1 MQLKT
6 YKIKSFFFYKF
17 MINFRVKE
25 EILVKNIHGQ
35 NILAAAIAVSLGC
48 SLTEFLPAAYAAP
61 TDTAQTASND
71 ADDSLMDFSLD
82 AMTVEAK
89 RPDWESKLS
98 PGTVNIVRPDEFKGE
113 QKSLPDLLLTV
124 PGVHVREVN
133 GKGQYT
139 TVTMRGST
147 AAQVGIF
154 IDGVLANLGGDTA
167 VDLSTIP
174 VKNVERIEVY
184 RGYIPSRF
192 GGTFMGGVINI
203 VTKKPETTDVSLEV
217 GKSSYGGKRGSM
229 EITAPLGDGSL
240 MVGTNYESSDGDF
253 KYKNYAAERYLPY
266 GEQQIAGQQKVI
278 DNFNNETIDYMT
290 KGAVINLQQEQI
302 DYYKANNDAWLG
314 FVRSDSLKDAI
325 YDNRYEYAK
334 KDVGNSNLYLI
345 EQQVVDRGLKDEYLK
360 RGYDDSDWHEA
371 LQYDWIGSSFGEG
384 VLTPEIKEE
393 ILKEYGDKVVQNN
406 IDKWTNDADPDKN
419 KNQAG
424 RKESLEKLKQKQKEA
439 ANATRYRKYNDYEK
453 TSTIVKWQNK
463 NWVIKGT
470 YDTLDRHMPD
480 SVWLGDVNAAV
491 YNNGVDLSDRY
502 YYDSRRQKQNSASLM
517 LQNRQEVGKLEWGWM
532 LDYMYQNKKYRA
544 EHINTA
550 YPNSEWDMQNQ
561 PLREWSRYKSN
572 KYTAQIDGGYKL
584 NDNNMLDFLIN
595 YSKEGLDIDG
605 SNMAKILGGQA
616 SQNFLSA
623 QIRNRYEQELFNV
636 QLQDSITLDKEGTW
650 IFTPSVRYNQSKIT
664 GFSDGKRFTDG
675 QASWI
680 HPKDSQTKGKA
691 TWQLALKKE
700 VNENLTLRMTGG
712 TYYRLLNMAE
722 IAGDGA
728 GILPAPRNH
737 NGEGAMFPVPEEGKQ
752 FDISAIMN
760 NKLLGADNSTTLTY
774 YWRDSTNMLQLE
786 RAGKDYWSYFN
797 DNKGKS
803 HGIELQSSFKWNK
816 FDLDLQV
823 TYLNTSAYNKHTAT
837 QFGEYAPVWPT
848 YQPEWEGNIR
858 LTYRP
863 SEKFSVFAE
872 GHYTDEY
879 FTYYN
884 KATSGKLS
892 PYLSGKP
899 VCSLFVMNSGLKW
912 MPKKNWQLT
921 FGCNDILNKGPKSK
935 IRSDAAFMVPGYINP
950 EFPIQGR
957 TYYVT
962 ARYQF

>member
-1 MQLKT
+1 
-6 YKIKSFFFYKF
+6 
-17 MINFRVKE
+17 
-25 EILVKNIHGQ
+25 
-35 NILAAAIAVSLGC
+35 
-48 SLTEFLPAAYAAP
+48 
-61 TDTAQTASND
+61 
-71 ADDSLMDFSLD
+71 MDFSLD

-203 VTKKPETTDVSLEV
+203 VTKKPETTNVSLEV

-439 ANATRYRKYNDYEK
+439 ADATRYRKYNDYEK

-760 NKLLGADNSTTLTY
+760 NNLLGADNSTTLTY

-803 HGIELQSSFKWNK
+803 HGIELQSSFKWDK

-837 QFGEYAPVWPT
+837 QFGEYASVWPT

>member
-1 MQLKT
+1 M
-6 YKIKSFFFYKF
+6 
-17 MINFRVKE
+17 
-25 EILVKNIHGQ
+25 KNIHGQ

-61 TDTAQTASND
+61 TDTAQTVSND

-453 TSTIVKWQNK
+453 TNTIVKWQNK

-803 HGIELQSSFKWNK
+803 HGIELQSSFKWDK

-837 QFGEYAPVWPT
+837 QFGEYASVWPT

-863 SEKFSVFAE
+863 SEKFSIFAE

>member
-1 MQLKT
+1 M
-6 YKIKSFFFYKF
+6 
-17 MINFRVKE
+17 
-25 EILVKNIHGQ
+25 KNIHGQ

-82 AMTVEAK
+82 TMTVEAK

-203 VTKKPETTDVSLEV
+203 VTKKPETTNVSLEV

-439 ANATRYRKYNDYEK
+439 ADATRYRKYNDYEK

-752 FDISAIMN
+752 FDISAIMH

-863 SEKFSVFAE
+863 SEKFSLFAE

-921 FGCNDILNKGPKSK
+921 FGCNDIFNKGPKSK

>member
-1 MQLKT
+1 MPILKL
-6 YKIKSFFFYKF
+6 SLFFYKF

-25 EILVKNIHGQ
+25 EILLKNINGQ

-439 ANATRYRKYNDYEK
+439 ADATRYRKYNDYEK

-532 LDYMYQNKKYRA
+532 LDYMHQDKKYRA

>member
-1 MQLKT
+1 M
-6 YKIKSFFFYKF
+6 
-17 MINFRVKE
+17 
-25 EILVKNIHGQ
+25 KNIHGQ

-532 LDYMYQNKKYRA
+532 LDYMHQDKKYRA

-728 GILPAPRNH
+728 GILPAPKNH

>member
-1 MQLKT
+1 M
-6 YKIKSFFFYKF
+6 
-17 MINFRVKE
+17 
-25 EILVKNIHGQ
+25 KNIHGQ

-61 TDTAQTASND
+61 TDAAQTASND

-217 GKSSYGGKRGSM
+217 GKSSYGGKRASM

-439 ANATRYRKYNDYEK
+439 ENATRYRKYNDYEK

-532 LDYMYQNKKYRA
+532 LDYMYQDKKYRA

-561 PLREWSRYKSN
+561 PLREWSSYKSN

-691 TWQLALKKE
+691 TWQLALKEE

-803 HGIELQSSFKWNK
+803 HGIELQSSFKWDK

-837 QFGEYAPVWPT
+837 QFGEYASVWPT

>member
-1 MQLKT
+1 M
-6 YKIKSFFFYKF
+6 
-17 MINFRVKE
+17 
-25 EILVKNIHGQ
+25 KNINGQ

-439 ANATRYRKYNDYEK
+439 ADATRYRKYNDYEK

-680 HPKDSQTKGKA
+680 HPKDLQTKGKA

-737 NGEGAMFPVPEEGKQ
+737 NGEGAMFLCRRKASSL
-752 FDISAIMN
+752 IS
-760 NKLLGADNSTTLTY
+760 
-774 YWRDSTNMLQLE
+774 
-786 RAGKDYWSYFN
+786 
-797 DNKGKS
+797 
-803 HGIELQSSFKWNK
+803 
-816 FDLDLQV
+816 V
-823 TYLNTSAYNKHTAT
+823 
-837 QFGEYAPVWPT
+837 
-848 YQPEWEGNIR
+848 R
-858 LTYRP
+858 L
-863 SEKFSVFAE
+863 
-872 GHYTDEY
+872 
-879 FTYYN
+879 
-884 KATSGKLS
+884 
-892 PYLSGKP
+892 
-899 VCSLFVMNSGLKW
+899 
-912 MPKKNWQLT
+912 
-921 FGCNDILNKGPKSK
+921 
-935 IRSDAAFMVPGYINP
+935 
-950 EFPIQGR
+950 
-957 TYYVT
+957 
-962 ARYQF
+962 

>member
-1 MQLKT
+1 M
-6 YKIKSFFFYKF
+6 
-17 MINFRVKE
+17 
-25 EILVKNIHGQ
+25 KNIHGQ

-439 ANATRYRKYNDYEK
+439 ENATRYRKYNDYEK

-837 QFGEYAPVWPT
+837 QFGEYASVWPT

>member
-1 MQLKT
+1 M
-6 YKIKSFFFYKF
+6 
-17 MINFRVKE
+17 
-25 EILVKNIHGQ
+25 KNIHGQ

-439 ANATRYRKYNDYEK
+439 ENATRYRKYNDYEK
-453 TSTIVKWQNK
+453 TSTILKWQNK

-532 LDYMYQNKKYRA
+532 LDYMYQDKKYRA

-863 SEKFSVFAE
+863 SEKFSLFAE

>member
-1 MQLKT
+1 
-6 YKIKSFFFYKF
+6 
-17 MINFRVKE
+17 
-25 EILVKNIHGQ
+25 
-35 NILAAAIAVSLGC
+35 
-48 SLTEFLPAAYAAP
+48 
-61 TDTAQTASND
+61 
-71 ADDSLMDFSLD
+71 MDFSLD

-278 DNFNNETIDYMT
+278 DNFNNETIDYMS

-439 ANATRYRKYNDYEK
+439 ENATRYRKYNDYEK

-863 SEKFSVFAE
+863 SEKFSLFAE

>member
-1 MQLKT
+1 M
-6 YKIKSFFFYKF
+6 
-17 MINFRVKE
+17 
-25 EILVKNIHGQ
+25 KNIHGQ

-48 SLTEFLPAAYAAP
+48 SITEFLPAAYAAP

-71 ADDSLMDFSLD
+71 EDDSLMDFSLD
-82 AMTVEAK
+82 TMTVEAK

-439 ANATRYRKYNDYEK
+439 ADATRYRKYNDYEK

-803 HGIELQSSFKWNK
+803 HGIELQSSFKWDK

-921 FGCNDILNKGPKSK
+921 FGCNDIFNKGPKSK

>member
-1 MQLKT
+1 M
-6 YKIKSFFFYKF
+6 
-17 MINFRVKE
+17 
-25 EILVKNIHGQ
+25 KNIHGQ

-48 SLTEFLPAAYAAP
+48 SLTEFLPVAYAAP

-439 ANATRYRKYNDYEK
+439 ENATRYRKYNDYEK

-532 LDYMYQNKKYRA
+532 LDYMYQDKKYRA

-561 PLREWSRYKSN
+561 PLREWSSYKSN

-803 HGIELQSSFKWNK
+803 HGIELQSSFKWDK

-837 QFGEYAPVWPT
+837 QFGEYASVWPT

>member
-1 MQLKT
+1 M
-6 YKIKSFFFYKF
+6 
-17 MINFRVKE
+17 
-25 EILVKNIHGQ
+25 KNIHGQ

-203 VTKKPETTDVSLEV
+203 VTKKPETTNVSLEV

-439 ANATRYRKYNDYEK
+439 ENATRYRKYNDYEK

-837 QFGEYAPVWPT
+837 QFGEYASVWPT

>member
-1 MQLKT
+1 M
-6 YKIKSFFFYKF
+6 
-17 MINFRVKE
+17 
-25 EILVKNIHGQ
+25 KNINGQ

-61 TDTAQTASND
+61 TDTAQTVSND

-439 ANATRYRKYNDYEK
+439 ENATRYRKYNDYEK

-532 LDYMYQNKKYRA
+532 LDYMYQDKKYRA

-803 HGIELQSSFKWNK
+803 HGIELQSSFKWDK

-837 QFGEYAPVWPT
+837 QFGEYASVWPT

>member
-1 MQLKT
+1 
-6 YKIKSFFFYKF
+6 
-17 MINFRVKE
+17 
-25 EILVKNIHGQ
+25 
-35 NILAAAIAVSLGC
+35 
-48 SLTEFLPAAYAAP
+48 
-61 TDTAQTASND
+61 
-71 ADDSLMDFSLD
+71 MDFSLD

-439 ANATRYRKYNDYEK
+439 ENATRYRKYNDYEK
-453 TSTIVKWQNK
+453 TSTILKWQNK

>member
-1 MQLKT
+1 M
-6 YKIKSFFFYKF
+6 
-17 MINFRVKE
+17 
-25 EILVKNIHGQ
+25 KNINGQ

-532 LDYMYQNKKYRA
+532 LDYMHQDKKYRA

>member
-1 MQLKT
+1 M
-6 YKIKSFFFYKF
+6 
-17 MINFRVKE
+17 
-25 EILVKNIHGQ
+25 KNINGQ

-439 ANATRYRKYNDYEK
+439 ENATRYRKYNDYEK

-752 FDISAIMN
+752 FDISAIMH

-863 SEKFSVFAE
+863 SEKFSLFAE

-921 FGCNDILNKGPKSK
+921 FGCNDIFNKGPKSK

>member
-1 MQLKT
+1 M
-6 YKIKSFFFYKF
+6 
-17 MINFRVKE
+17 
-25 EILVKNIHGQ
+25 KNIHGQ

-61 TDTAQTASND
+61 TDTAQTVSND

-439 ANATRYRKYNDYEK
+439 ENATRYRKYNDYEK

-786 RAGKDYWSYFN
+786 RAGKDYRSYFN

-837 QFGEYAPVWPT
+837 QFGEYASVWPT

>member
-1 MQLKT
+1 M
-6 YKIKSFFFYKF
+6 
-17 MINFRVKE
+17 
-25 EILVKNIHGQ
+25 KNIHGQ

-48 SLTEFLPAAYAAP
+48 SLTEFLPAAYAYP

-439 ANATRYRKYNDYEK
+439 ENATRYRKYNDYEK

-803 HGIELQSSFKWNK
+803 HGIELQSSFKWDK

-837 QFGEYAPVWPT
+837 QFGEYASVWPT

-863 SEKFSVFAE
+863 SEKFSIFAE

>member
-1 MQLKT
+1 M
-6 YKIKSFFFYKF
+6 
-17 MINFRVKE
+17 
-25 EILVKNIHGQ
+25 KNIHGQ

-439 ANATRYRKYNDYEK
+439 ANATRYRKYSDYEK

-837 QFGEYAPVWPT
+837 QFGEYASVWPT

>member
-1 MQLKT
+1 M
-6 YKIKSFFFYKF
+6 
-17 MINFRVKE
+17 
-25 EILVKNIHGQ
+25 HGQ

-61 TDTAQTASND
+61 TDTAQTVSND

-203 VTKKPETTDVSLEV
+203 VTKKPETTNVSLEV

-229 EITAPLGDGSL
+229 EITAPLGDGSI

-266 GEQQIAGQQKVI
+266 GAEQIAGQQKVI

-439 ANATRYRKYNDYEK
+439 ENATRYRKYNDYEK

-517 LQNRQEVGKLEWGWM
+517 LQNRQEIGKLEWGWM
-532 LDYMYQNKKYRA
+532 LDYMHQDKKYRA

-728 GILPAPRNH
+728 GILPAPKNH

-752 FDISAIMN
+752 FDISAIMH

-837 QFGEYAPVWPT
+837 QFGEYASVWPT

-863 SEKFSVFAE
+863 SEKFSLFAE

>member
-1 MQLKT
+1 M
-6 YKIKSFFFYKF
+6 
-17 MINFRVKE
+17 
-25 EILVKNIHGQ
+25 KNIHGQ

-61 TDTAQTASND
+61 TDTAQTVSND

-439 ANATRYRKYNDYEK
+439 ENATRYRKYNDYEK

-532 LDYMYQNKKYRA
+532 LDYMYQDKKYRA

-837 QFGEYAPVWPT
+837 QFGEYASVWPT

-863 SEKFSVFAE
+863 SEKFSIFAE

>member
-1 MQLKT
+1 M
-6 YKIKSFFFYKF
+6 
-17 MINFRVKE
+17 
-25 EILVKNIHGQ
+25 KNINGQ

-439 ANATRYRKYNDYEK
+439 ADATRYRKYNDYEK

-752 FDISAIMN
+752 FDISAIMH

-863 SEKFSVFAE
+863 SEKFSLFAE

-921 FGCNDILNKGPKSK
+921 FGCNDIFNKGPKSK

>member
-1 MQLKT
+1 M
-6 YKIKSFFFYKF
+6 
-17 MINFRVKE
+17 
-25 EILVKNIHGQ
+25 KNIHGQ

-61 TDTAQTASND
+61 TDTAQTVSND

-752 FDISAIMN
+752 FDISAIMH

-803 HGIELQSSFKWNK
+803 HGIELQSSFKWDK

-837 QFGEYAPVWPT
+837 QFGEYASVWPT

>member
-1 MQLKT
+1 M
-6 YKIKSFFFYKF
+6 
-17 MINFRVKE
+17 
-25 EILVKNIHGQ
+25 KNINGQ

-82 AMTVEAK
+82 TMTVEAK

-203 VTKKPETTDVSLEV
+203 VTKKPETTNVSLEV

-439 ANATRYRKYNDYEK
+439 ENATRYRKYNDYEK

-803 HGIELQSSFKWNK
+803 HGIELQSSFKWDK

-837 QFGEYAPVWPT
+837 QFGEYASVWPT

-863 SEKFSVFAE
+863 SEKFSIFAE

>member
-1 MQLKT
+1 M
-6 YKIKSFFFYKF
+6 
-17 MINFRVKE
+17 
-25 EILVKNIHGQ
+25 KNINGQ

-334 KDVGNSNLYLI
+334 QDVGNSNLYLI

-439 ANATRYRKYNDYEK
+439 ENATRYRKYNDYEK

-722 IAGDGA
+722 LPVMVPASCLLR
-728 GILPAPRNH
+728 GIIMVKVQCSLCRRKASSL
-737 NGEGAMFPVPEEGKQ
+737 
-752 FDISAIMN
+752 ISVRLCITN
-760 NKLLGADNSTTLTY
+760 CWEQTTL
-774 YWRDSTNMLQLE
+774 L
-786 RAGKDYWSYFN
+786 
-797 DNKGKS
+797 
-803 HGIELQSSFKWNK
+803 H
-816 FDLDLQV
+816 
-823 TYLNTSAYNKHTAT
+823 
-837 QFGEYAPVWPT
+837 
-848 YQPEWEGNIR
+848 
-858 LTYRP
+858 
-863 SEKFSVFAE
+863 
-872 GHYTDEY
+872 
-879 FTYYN
+879 
-884 KATSGKLS
+884 
-892 PYLSGKP
+892 
-899 VCSLFVMNSGLKW
+899 
-912 MPKKNWQLT
+912 
-921 FGCNDILNKGPKSK
+921 
-935 IRSDAAFMVPGYINP
+935 
-950 EFPIQGR
+950 
-957 TYYVT
+957 
-962 ARYQF
+962 

>member
-1 MQLKT
+1 M
-6 YKIKSFFFYKF
+6 
-17 MINFRVKE
+17 
-25 EILVKNIHGQ
+25 KNINGQ

-453 TSTIVKWQNK
+453 TSTILKWQNK

-532 LDYMYQNKKYRA
+532 LDYMHQDKKYRA

-728 GILPAPRNH
+728 GILPAPKNH

-803 HGIELQSSFKWNK
+803 HGIELQSSFKWDK

-837 QFGEYAPVWPT
+837 QFGEYASVWPT

>member
-1 MQLKT
+1 M
-6 YKIKSFFFYKF
+6 
-17 MINFRVKE
+17 
-25 EILVKNIHGQ
+25 KNIHGQ

-439 ANATRYRKYNDYEK
+439 ADATRYRKYNDYEK

-532 LDYMYQNKKYRA
+532 LDYMYQDKKYRA

-752 FDISAIMN
+752 FDISAIMH

>member
-1 MQLKT
+1 MPILKL
-6 YKIKSFFFYKF
+6 SLFFYKF

-25 EILVKNIHGQ
+25 EILVKNINGQ

-203 VTKKPETTDVSLEV
+203 VTKKPETTNVSLEV

-360 RGYDDSDWHEA
+360 RGYDDSDSHEA

-439 ANATRYRKYNDYEK
+439 ADATRYRKYNDYEK

-532 LDYMYQNKKYRA
+532 LDYMYQDKKYRA

-650 IFTPSVRYNQSKIT
+650 IFTPSVRYSQSKIT

-752 FDISAIMN
+752 FDISAIMH

-837 QFGEYAPVWPT
+837 QFGEYASVWPT

>member
-1 MQLKT
+1 M
-6 YKIKSFFFYKF
+6 
-17 MINFRVKE
+17 
-25 EILVKNIHGQ
+25 KNIHGQ

-48 SLTEFLPAAYAAP
+48 SVTNFLPAAYAAP

-439 ANATRYRKYNDYEK
+439 ENATRYRKYNDYEK

-470 YDTLDRHMPD
+470 YDTLDRHMPV

-803 HGIELQSSFKWNK
+803 HGIELQSSFKWDK

-837 QFGEYAPVWPT
+837 QFGEYASVWPT

>member
-1 MQLKT
+1 M
-6 YKIKSFFFYKF
+6 
-17 MINFRVKE
+17 
-25 EILVKNIHGQ
+25 KNINGQ

-302 DYYKANNDAWLG
+302 DYYKANNDAWLE

-803 HGIELQSSFKWNK
+803 HGIELQSSFKWDK

-837 QFGEYAPVWPT
+837 QFGEYASVWPT

>member
-1 MQLKT
+1 M
-6 YKIKSFFFYKF
+6 
-17 MINFRVKE
+17 
-25 EILVKNIHGQ
+25 KNINGQ

-424 RKESLEKLKQKQKEA
+424 RKESLERLKQKQKEA
-439 ANATRYRKYNDYEK
+439 ENATRYRKYNDYEK

-532 LDYMYQNKKYRA
+532 LDYMHQDKKYRA

-728 GILPAPRNH
+728 GILPAPKNH

-803 HGIELQSSFKWNK
+803 HGIELQSSFKWDK

-837 QFGEYAPVWPT
+837 QFGEYASVWPT

>member
-1 MQLKT
+1 M
-6 YKIKSFFFYKF
+6 
-17 MINFRVKE
+17 
-25 EILVKNIHGQ
+25 KNINGQ

-48 SLTEFLPAAYAAP
+48 SLADFLPVAYAAP
-61 TDTAQTASND
+61 ADTAQTASND

-82 AMTVEAK
+82 TMTVEAK

-266 GEQQIAGQQKVI
+266 GAEQIAGQQKVI

-290 KGAVINLQQEQI
+290 KGAVINLKQEQI

-360 RGYDDSDWHEA
+360 RGYDNSDWHEA

-393 ILKEYGDKVVQNN
+393 ILKEYGDKIVQGN

-463 NWVIKGT
+463 NWVVKGT

-532 LDYMYQNKKYRA
+532 LDYMHQDKKYRA

-595 YSKEGLDIDG
+595 YSKERLDIDG
-605 SNMAKILGGQA
+605 SNLAKILGGQA

-623 QIRNRYEQELFNV
+623 QIRNRYEQELFNI

-728 GILPAPRNH
+728 GILPAPKNH
-737 NGEGAMFPVPEEGKQ
+737 NGDGAMFPVPEEGKQ
-752 FDISAIMN
+752 FDISAIMH
-760 NKLLGADNSTTLTY
+760 NKLFGADNSTTLTY

-803 HGIELQSSFKWNK
+803 HGVELQSSFKWDK

-863 SEKFSVFAE
+863 SEKFSLFAE

>member
-6 YKIKSFFFYKF
+6 YKIKSFFYKF

-25 EILVKNIHGQ
+25 EILVKNINGQ

-82 AMTVEAK
+82 TMTVEAK

-203 VTKKPETTDVSLEV
+203 VTKKPETTNVSLEV

-439 ANATRYRKYNDYEK
+439 ENATRYRKYNDYEK

-863 SEKFSVFAE
+863 SEKFSLFAE

-921 FGCNDILNKGPKSK
+921 FGCNDIFNKGPKSK

>member
-1 MQLKT
+1 M
-6 YKIKSFFFYKF
+6 
-17 MINFRVKE
+17 
-25 EILVKNIHGQ
+25 KNINGQ

-48 SLTEFLPAAYAAP
+48 SVTNFLPAAYAAP
-61 TDTAQTASND
+61 SDAAQTASND

-453 TSTIVKWQNK
+453 TSTILKWQNK

-803 HGIELQSSFKWNK
+803 HGIELQSSFKWDK

-837 QFGEYAPVWPT
+837 QFGEYASVWPT

>member
-1 MQLKT
+1 M
-6 YKIKSFFFYKF
+6 
-17 MINFRVKE
+17 
-25 EILVKNIHGQ
+25 KNINGQ

-439 ANATRYRKYNDYEK
+439 ENATRYRKYNDYEK
-453 TSTIVKWQNK
+453 TSTILKWQNK

-561 PLREWSRYKSN
+561 PLREWSSYKSN

-837 QFGEYAPVWPT
+837 QFGEYASVWPT

>member
-1 MQLKT
+1 M
-6 YKIKSFFFYKF
+6 
-17 MINFRVKE
+17 
-25 EILVKNIHGQ
+25 KNINGQ

-266 GEQQIAGQQKVI
+266 GAEQIAGQQKVI

-439 ANATRYRKYNDYEK
+439 ENATRYRKYNDYEK

-752 FDISAIMN
+752 FDISAIMH

-863 SEKFSVFAE
+863 SEKFSLFAE

>member
-1 MQLKT
+1 M
-6 YKIKSFFFYKF
+6 
-17 MINFRVKE
+17 
-25 EILVKNIHGQ
+25 KNINGQ

-439 ANATRYRKYNDYEK
+439 ENATRYRKYNDYEK

-728 GILPAPRNH
+728 GILPAPKNH

-863 SEKFSVFAE
+863 SEKFSLFAE

-921 FGCNDILNKGPKSK
+921 FGCNDIFNKGPKSK

>member
-1 MQLKT
+1 M
-6 YKIKSFFFYKF
+6 
-17 MINFRVKE
+17 
-25 EILVKNIHGQ
+25 KNIHGQ

-517 LQNRQEVGKLEWGWM
+517 LQNRKEVGKLEWGWM
-532 LDYMYQNKKYRA
+532 LDYMYQDKKYRA

-803 HGIELQSSFKWNK
+803 HGIELQSSFKWDK

-837 QFGEYAPVWPT
+837 QFGEYASVWPT

>member
-1 MQLKT
+1 M
-6 YKIKSFFFYKF
+6 
-17 MINFRVKE
+17 
-25 EILVKNIHGQ
+25 KNIHGQ

-278 DNFNNETIDYMT
+278 DNFNNETIDYMS

-439 ANATRYRKYNDYEK
+439 ENATRYRKYNDYEK

-863 SEKFSVFAE
+863 SEKFSLFAE